1 MMFEWQQQGNL
12 FIATFPNGRAVI
24 TERRRKGFGVPIGG
38 EYAYDARL
46 EDAAG
51 IVLDSISD
59 ESSFENAEEW
69 VVAVLPA
76 HRRHFYADSRVALL
90 QRCQRLFD
98 PEREAPFVERLEEII
113 GWLSSGRELDLVRA
127 PALEAIQWIEADQ
140 GWIAS
145 GPADLDLLIIARTVT
160 ASRYRAGARDQQF
173 WPKIRHHS
181 GATWRSH
188 YSFSELS
195 DAQGWIAEQIALL
208 HAPGLDKATLPAI
221 EFTLQICQ
229 HFMQNE
235 GAPIGILDDLASRL
249 SERYL

>member
-1 MMFEWQQQGNL
+1 MFEWQQEGDI
-12 FIATFPNGRAVI
+12 FTVAFPNGRAVI
-24 TERRRKGFGVPIGG
+24 TERRRRGFGVPIGS

-51 IVLDSISD
+51 TVLDSISD
-59 ESSFENAEEW
+59 MRLFEDAEGW
-69 VVAVLPA
+69 VTAVLPA

-90 QRCQRLFD
+90 QRCQRLLD
-98 PEREAPFVERLEEII
+98 PEREALFVERLEEII

-127 PALEAIQWIEADQ
+127 PALGAIQWIEADQ
-140 GWIAS
+140 GWLAS
-145 GPADLDLLIIARTVT
+145 GPADLDLLISARAVT
-160 ASRYRAGARDQQF
+160 ASRYRTGARDQQF
-173 WPKIRHHS
+173 WPKILHHS
-181 GATWRSH
+181 GATLRSH
-188 YSFSELS
+188 YSFSELA
-195 DAQGWIAEQIALL
+195 DAQNWIAEQIALL
-208 HAPGLDKATLPAI
+208 HAPGLNKVTLPAI